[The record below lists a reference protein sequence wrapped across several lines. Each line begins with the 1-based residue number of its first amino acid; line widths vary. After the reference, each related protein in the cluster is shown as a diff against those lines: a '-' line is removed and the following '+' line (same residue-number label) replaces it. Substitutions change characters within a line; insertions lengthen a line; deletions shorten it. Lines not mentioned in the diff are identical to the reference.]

1 MKVMVAFLGKKNK
14 GQKIS
19 NIKGKTKNNIY
30 TRSDNIKKRIEDI
43 KLQREFFSDNK
54 RKKNVKWNINKVNK
68 ITDNSNN
75 VVKFLGLHWYIL
87 GIIILFFIFCNIEGI
102 DKFILNFATNF
113 RQANTTKIDIADV
126 MLMNGIYNKNNYIID
141 STGLEE
147 EKKEEVV
154 TAKSE
159 NDIKIDII
167 DQAAKAYED
176 VEVFGKEDINTVVT
190 QETKTLQRIN
200 LNTMKILNY
209 SSKRDIDFKSI
220 LANDVTL
227 TKKSDKI
234 LLYNTHTSESYIN
247 SEGYQFEY
255 SGIMR
260 SMDAN
265 YNMLA
270 IASALNENLKSKGFD
285 SIQNTTPHDYG
296 TYTSAY
302 AKSRITVKD
311 ALEKMGGAG
320 LIIDVHRDAASDLNF
335 APSVDINGV
344 KVAQLMLVMGVGSD
358 TSKNPFWEEN
368 LKLAIKLQLLADKIY
383 PGLFRSMYIRDSVYN
398 QDLNKYSLLVE
409 FGATGN
415 TIDEVKLATRCLA
428 NLLQFSKKFK

>member
-43 KLQREFFSDNK
+43 KLQREFFSNDK
-54 RKKNVKWNINKVNK
+54 RKKDVKKNIIKVNK

-75 VVKFLGLHWYIL
+75 VIKFLGLHWYIL

-190 QETKTLQRIN
+190 QETKTLQRIT

-383 PGLFRSMYIRDSVYN
+383 PGLFRSMYIRNSVYN

-428 NLLQFSKKFK
+428 NLLDIIYKD

>member
-14 GQKIS
+14 EQKIS

-30 TRSDNIKKRIEDI
+30 TRSDNIKRKIEDI

-176 VEVFGKEDINTVVT
+176 VEVFEKEDINTVVT
-190 QETKTLQRIN
+190 QETKTLQRIT

-209 SSKRDIDFKSI
+209 SSKRNIDFKSI

-255 SGIMR
+255 SGTMR
-260 SMDAN
+260 STDAN

-270 IASALNENLKSKGFD
+270 IAKELNENLKSKGFD

-320 LIIDVHRDAASDLNF
+320 IIIDVHRDAAADLNF

-415 TIDEVKLATRCLA
+415 TIGEVKLATRCLA
-428 NLLQFSKKFK
+428 NLLDIIYKD

>member
-54 RKKNVKWNINKVNK
+54 RKKNVKKNINKVNK

-126 MLMNGIYNKNNYIID
+126 MSMNGIYNKNNYIID
-141 STGLEE
+141 STVIEE

-190 QETKTLQRIN
+190 QETKTLQRIT

-209 SSKRDIDFKSI
+209 SSKRNIDFKSI

-255 SGIMR
+255 SGTMR
-260 SMDAN
+260 STDAN

-320 LIIDVHRDAASDLNF
+320 LIIDVHRDAAADLNF

-428 NLLQFSKKFK
+428 NLLDIIYKD

>member
-176 VEVFGKEDINTVVT
+176 VEVFEKEDINTVVT
-190 QETKTLQRIN
+190 QETKTLQRIT

-209 SSKRDIDFKSI
+209 SSKRNIDFKSI

-255 SGIMR
+255 SGTMR
-260 SMDAN
+260 STDAN

-270 IASALNENLKSKGFD
+270 IAKELNENLKSKGFD

-320 LIIDVHRDAASDLNF
+320 LIIDVHRDAAADLNF

-383 PGLFRSMYIRDSVYN
+383 PGLFRSMYIRNSVYN

-428 NLLQFSKKFK
+428 NLLDIIYKD

>member
-126 MLMNGIYNKNNYIID
+126 MLINGIYNKNNYIID
-141 STGLEE
+141 STVIEE

-176 VEVFGKEDINTVVT
+176 VEVFEKEDINTVVT
-190 QETKTLQRIN
+190 QETKTLQRIT

-209 SSKRDIDFKSI
+209 SSKRNIDFKSI

-255 SGIMR
+255 SGTMR
-260 SMDAN
+260 STDAN

-270 IASALNENLKSKGFD
+270 IAKELNENLKSKGFD

-320 LIIDVHRDAASDLNF
+320 LIIDVHRDAAADLNF

-428 NLLQFSKKFK
+428 NLLDIIYKD

>member
-14 GQKIS
+14 EQKIS

-75 VVKFLGLHWYIL
+75 VIKFLGLHWYIL
-87 GIIILFFIFCNIEGI
+87 GIIILFFISCNIEGI

-126 MLMNGIYNKNNYIID
+126 MLINGIYNKNNYIID

-190 QETKTLQRIN
+190 QETKTLQRIT

-255 SGIMR
+255 SGTMR
-260 SMDAN
+260 STDAN

-270 IASALNENLKSKGFD
+270 IAKELNENLKSKGFD

-320 LIIDVHRDAASDLNF
+320 IIIDVHRDAASDLNF

-383 PGLFRSMYIRDSVYN
+383 PGLFRSMYIRNSVYN

-428 NLLQFSKKFK
+428 NLFDIIYKD

>member
-43 KLQREFFSDNK
+43 KLQREFFIDNK

-126 MLMNGIYNKNNYIID
+126 MLINGIYNKNNYIID
-141 STGLEE
+141 STVIEE

-190 QETKTLQRIN
+190 QETKTLQRIT

-209 SSKRDIDFKSI
+209 SSKRNIDFKSI

-255 SGIMR
+255 SGTMR
-260 SMDAN
+260 STDAN

-320 LIIDVHRDAASDLNF
+320 LIIDVHRDAAADLNF

-428 NLLQFSKKFK
+428 NLLDIIYKD

>member
-14 GQKIS
+14 EQKIS

-30 TRSDNIKKRIEDI
+30 TRSDNIKRKIEDI

-126 MLMNGIYNKNNYIID
+126 MLINGIYNKNNYIID
-141 STGLEE
+141 STVIEE

-176 VEVFGKEDINTVVT
+176 VEVFEKEDINTVVT
-190 QETKTLQRIN
+190 QETKTLQRIT

-209 SSKRDIDFKSI
+209 SSKRNIDFKSI

-320 LIIDVHRDAASDLNF
+320 LIIDVHRDAAADLNF

-428 NLLQFSKKFK
+428 NLLDIIYKD

>member
-54 RKKNVKWNINKVNK
+54 RKKNVKKNINKVNK

-126 MLMNGIYNKNNYIID
+126 MLISGIYNKNNYIID
-141 STGLEE
+141 STVIEE
-147 EKKEEVV
+147 EEKEEVV

-190 QETKTLQRIN
+190 QETKTLQRIT

-209 SSKRDIDFKSI
+209 SSKRNIDFKSI

-255 SGIMR
+255 SGTMR
-260 SMDAN
+260 STDAN

-320 LIIDVHRDAASDLNF
+320 LIIDVHRDAAADLNF

-428 NLLQFSKKFK
+428 NLLDIIYKD

>member
-141 STGLEE
+141 STVIEE

-190 QETKTLQRIN
+190 QETKTLQRIT

-209 SSKRDIDFKSI
+209 SSKRNIDFKSI

-255 SGIMR
+255 SGTMR
-260 SMDAN
+260 STDAN

-270 IASALNENLKSKGFD
+270 IAKELNENLKSKGFD

-320 LIIDVHRDAASDLNF
+320 LIIDVHRDAAADLNF

-428 NLLQFSKKFK
+428 NLFDIIYKD

>member
-141 STGLEE
+141 STVIEE

-176 VEVFGKEDINTVVT
+176 VEVFEKEDINTVVT
-190 QETKTLQRIN
+190 QETKTLQRIT

-209 SSKRDIDFKSI
+209 SSKRNIDFKSI

-255 SGIMR
+255 SGTMR
-260 SMDAN
+260 STDAN

-270 IASALNENLKSKGFD
+270 IAKELNENLKSKGFD

-320 LIIDVHRDAASDLNF
+320 IIIDVHRDAAADLNF

-383 PGLFRSMYIRDSVYN
+383 PGLFRSMYIRNSVYN

-428 NLLQFSKKFK
+428 NLLDIIYKD

>member
-14 GQKIS
+14 GQTIS

-43 KLQREFFSDNK
+43 KLQREFFSNDK
-54 RKKNVKWNINKVNK
+54 RKKDVKRNINKVNK

-190 QETKTLQRIN
+190 QETKTLQRIT

-383 PGLFRSMYIRDSVYN
+383 PGLFRSMYIRNSVYN

-428 NLLQFSKKFK
+428 NLLDIIYKD

>member
-14 GQKIS
+14 GQTIS

-43 KLQREFFSDNK
+43 KLQREFFSNDK
-54 RKKNVKWNINKVNK
+54 RKKDVKRNIIKVNK

-75 VVKFLGLHWYIL
+75 VIKFLGLHWYIL

-190 QETKTLQRIN
+190 QETKTLQRIT

-383 PGLFRSMYIRDSVYN
+383 PGLFRSMYIRNSVYN

-428 NLLQFSKKFK
+428 NLLDIIYKD

>member
-1 MKVMVAFLGKKNK
+1 MKVMVAFFFFFNK
-14 GQKIS
+14 EQKIS

-30 TRSDNIKKRIEDI
+30 TRSDNIKRKIEDI

-141 STGLEE
+141 STVIEE

-190 QETKTLQRIN
+190 QETKTLQRIT

-209 SSKRDIDFKSI
+209 SSKRNIDFKSI

-255 SGIMR
+255 SGTMR
-260 SMDAN
+260 STDAN

-320 LIIDVHRDAASDLNF
+320 LIIDVHRDAAADLNF

-428 NLLQFSKKFK
+428 NLLDIIYKD

>member
-43 KLQREFFSDNK
+43 KLQREFFSNDK
-54 RKKNVKWNINKVNK
+54 RKKDVKKNIIKVNK

-75 VVKFLGLHWYIL
+75 VIKFLGLHWYIL

-190 QETKTLQRIN
+190 QETKTLQRIT

-220 LANDVTL
+220 LANDVKKK
-227 TKKSDKI
+227 KKSDKI

-383 PGLFRSMYIRDSVYN
+383 PGLFRSMYIRNSVYN

-428 NLLQFSKKFK
+428 NLLDIIYKD

>member
-14 GQKIS
+14 GQTIS

-43 KLQREFFSDNK
+43 KLQREFFSNDK
-54 RKKNVKWNINKVNK
+54 RKKDVKRNINKVNK

-141 STGLEE
+141 STVIEE

-190 QETKTLQRIN
+190 QETKTLQRIT

-383 PGLFRSMYIRDSVYN
+383 PGLFRSMYIRNSVYN

-428 NLLQFSKKFK
+428 NLLDIIYKD